1 MRIVKVLFCI
11 IILSL
16 SIGCAAKPKSIET
29 MPASRVGDNIRS
41 TPGFVREF
49 AGKNAQAIESP
60 GTQSPVENE
69 LDRMVISSAFIRIE
83 SQTPDTVHARVI
95 DMAVKYKGYVL
106 SSANGSTSIRI
117 PAVGYRSAIKE
128 VEVLGNV
135 KDEKYSGEDI
145 TDDYKDLETRLE
157 SAEKSRTRYLALL
170 DKANTVNEILSIER
184 EIERLDKEI
193 EMYKGKLGRLSHLV
207 QYATITVTTVNEIRP
222 GPAGYLFYGLYSGIK
237 WLFVWD

>member
-1 MRIVKVLFCI
+1 MRIVKVLLCI
-11 IILSL
+11 VILSL
-16 SIGCAAKPKSIET
+16 LIGCAAAPKSIET
-29 MPASRVGDNIRS
+29 MPGSRQGDRVQS
-41 TPGFVREF
+41 TSGFSEEF
-49 AGKNAQAIESP
+49 ANES
-60 GTQSPVENE
+60 E

-95 DMAVKYKGYVL
+95 DMATKYKGYVL

-128 VEVLGNV
+128 IEVLGNV
-135 KDEKYSGEDI
+135 KDEKLTGEDI
-145 TDDYKDLETRLE
+145 TDDYKDIQTRLE

-170 DKANTVNEILSIER
+170 DKANSVNEILSIER

-193 EMYKGKLGRLSHLV
+193 EMYKGRLGRLSHLV
-207 QYATITVTTVNEIRP
+207 QYATITVTTINEIRP